1 MEWRNSFLDA
11 VVNVEAAMASDHS
24 PLILFN

>member
-1 MEWRNSFLDA
+1 MEWRNSFLDV
-11 VVNVEAAMASDHS
+11 VVNVEAVMASDHS